1 MPLCYVWCSILRYRR
16 GLSPV
21 LEPSNFSAANCLSA
35 SLSLCHSATLPLCLT
50 LELYKHKTT
59 HTHRSTPSRHRARLC
74 PGPKTGLHCR
84 AGLIQSGVQN
94 GQNGF
99 EDGWCIPSAAAHNH
113 QRCHADTGQRRPNLI
128 QAAHSKLHKTT
139 HTHRSTLSR
148 HRARFGPGRG
158 RVCIAVPG

>member
-1 MPLCYVWCSILRYRR
+1 MDSWAPAQADLD
-16 GLSPV
+16 
-21 LEPSNFSAANCLSA
+21 
-35 SLSLCHSATLPLCLT
+35 
-50 LELYKHKTT
+50 
-59 HTHRSTPSRHRARLC
+59 
-74 PGPKTGLHCR
+74 CR

-99 EDGWCIPSAAAHNH
+99 EGGWCTPSAATHNH

-158 RVCIAVPG
+158 RVCIAVPGLVQSGVQNVQNGFEDGWCT